1 VVNVRDDGNITNAGI
16 QIGLFGFL
24 SGVSMA
30 KFGLISFYL
39 ESRRL
44 ARRGQRTEEKS
55 GRQMNRRPHP
65 SCV

>member
-1 VVNVRDDGNITNAGI
+1 MRE
-16 QIGLFGFL
+16 FK
-24 SGVSMA
+24 SVSLA
-30 KFGLISFYL
+30 FYLEFRWLKFGLISFYL

-44 ARRGQRTEEKS
+44 ARRGGSGTEEKS

>member
-1 VVNVRDDGNITNAGI
+1 MREFK
-16 QIGLFGFL
+16 IGLFGFL

-44 ARRGQRTEEKS
+44 ARRTASHEKKTD
-55 GRQMNRRPHP
+55 GR
-65 SCV
+65 

>member
-1 VVNVRDDGNITNAGI
+1 MREFK
-16 QIGLFGFL
+16 IGLFGFL